1 MKQYLSVSE
10 AATELGTS
18 EAHIRNL
25 VRGIRSA
32 TPERYHD
39 SDIIERGKIAVRFAT
54 LVDFANY
61 GDDLHT
67 APPYK
72 PLEMK
77 RELGIGDAQF
87 VNVHDLAV
95 ELFRVMV
102 GNIGRI
108 TV

>member
-1 MKQYLSVSE
+1 MKQYLNVSE

-25 VRGIRSA
+25 VRGVCSA

-39 SDIIERGKIAVRFAT
+39 SDIIGRGKIAVRFVT

-61 GDDLHT
+61 GDNLKT
-67 APPYK
+67 APAYK
-72 PLEMK
+72 PLEME
-77 RELGIGDAQF
+77 RELGIGQPA
-87 VNVHDLAV
+87 VNPHDLAV
-95 ELFRVMV
+95 EVVRTVISMV
-102 GNIGRI
+102 GGI

>member
-10 AATELGTS
+10 AAT
-18 EAHIRNL
+18 
-25 VRGIRSA
+25 
-32 TPERYHD
+32 
-39 SDIIERGKIAVRFAT
+39 
-54 LVDFANY
+54 
-61 GDDLHT
+61 
-67 APPYK
+67 
-72 PLEMK
+72 
-77 RELGIGDAQF
+77 ELGIGDAQF

>member
-25 VRGIRSA
+25 VRGIRST

-39 SDIIERGKIAVRFAT
+39 SDIIGRGKIAVRFVT
-54 LVDFANY
+54 LVDFANH
-61 GDDLHT
+61 GDDLRT

-72 PLEMK
+72 PLELE
-77 RELGIGDAQF
+77 RELGIGQPA
-87 VNVHDLAV
+87 VNPHDLAV
-95 ELFRVMV
+95 EVVRTVISMV
-102 GNIGRI
+102 GGI

>member
-39 SDIIERGKIAVRFAT
+39 SDIIGRGKIAVRFVA

-61 GDDLHT
+61 GDNLKT
-67 APPYK
+67 APAYK
-72 PLEMK
+72 SLEME
-77 RELGIGDAQF
+77 RELGIGQPA
-87 VNVHDLAV
+87 VNPHDLAV
-95 ELFRVMV
+95 EVVRTVISMV
-102 GNIGRI
+102 GGI

>member
-39 SDIIERGKIAVRFAT
+39 SDIIGAWEDSRPVCDTRGFC
-54 LVDFANY
+54 
-61 GDDLHT
+61 
-67 APPYK
+67 
-72 PLEMK
+72 
-77 RELGIGDAQF
+77 
-87 VNVHDLAV
+87 
-95 ELFRVMV
+95 
-102 GNIGRI
+102 
-108 TV
+108 